1 MQQYITEHASFSIH
15 NQFVL
20 TNQTLVH
27 TSQKQ
32 LYNSRMT
39 CNNSSV
45 IYLHMKFI
53 TY

>member
-1 MQQYITEHASFSIH
+1 
-15 NQFVL
+15 
-20 TNQTLVH
+20 
-27 TSQKQ
+27 
-32 LYNSRMT
+32 MT